1 MLHFFFLQ
9 FCVFFIFVVV
19 VIIFL
24 PFKRTPKCGAEVLS
38 SVPKCEKAV
47 TCLTEKIHG
56 FIEG

>member
-1 MLHFFFLQ
+1 M
-9 FCVFFIFVVV
+9 FFIFVVV